1 MEDCWKGWEIS
12 KEGKDKR
19 DKGKGNERIWYDEGD
34 DKCRKFGDQEKE
46 SVKEYLKTEKIY
58 DWRGEK
64 IIRQNKC
71 GKNIQMSEEKMD

>member
-34 DKCRKFGDQEKE
+34 DKCRKSRDQEKE
-46 SVKEYLKTEKIY
+46 SVKEYLKREKI
-58 DWRGEK
+58 
-64 IIRQNKC
+64 
-71 GKNIQMSEEKMD
+71 